1 MLDER
6 SMASHASAEPIPA
19 RKAEASVTPHPP
31 VARIHEL
38 DGLRGLLALM
48 VVMFH
53 LVAPFPALR
62 VVLEAHAN
70 VIMQAWY
77 AVDVF
82 FLMSGFVMMHVYGRT
97 FLAQPGWTTF
107 WKFMRARV
115 ARLYPVHVA
124 AMVALLLI
132 MLPFI
137 FRSSELYAWSGRYSA
152 GAFLGSLL
160 MLHSPWIDYRSWNY
174 PAWSISAEW
183 HAYLAFPLMVPL
195 LARLRT
201 KAAAVAAGMCVLVP
215 FLLYLQDVQPDQYPT
230 NGWLVLLRVLP
241 LFFCGMCLYVLNPVR
256 WLAGNAAAALL
267 AAASIVLL
275 CFDATAPWA
284 VLLAPAL
291 VLSTLG
297 GNWLQALMRRPA
309 LLFLGKISY
318 SMYMT
323 HALIE
328 TVTRIILR
336 GIEMVLNVKL
346 EGDWPLDLGLW
357 ACTIL
362 AAVVLGHWTC
372 RWIEEPCRRW
382 LMSRRAAAARA

>member
-1 MLDER
+1 MLDEQHMTSR
-6 SMASHASAEPIPA
+6 TRTDLLVA
-19 RKAEASVTPHPP
+19 RKEEPLVAPHPP

-62 VVLEAHAN
+62 LVLEAHAN
-70 VIMQAWY
+70 IIMQAWY

-82 FLMSGFVMMHVYGRT
+82 FLMSGFVMMHVYGKT
-97 FLAQPGWTTF
+97 FTAQPGWTTF
-107 WKFMRARV
+107 WQFMRARV
-115 ARLYPVHVA
+115 ARLYPVHVV

-152 GAFLGSLL
+152 GAFIGSLL

-183 HAYLAFPLMVPL
+183 HAYLVFPLLVPL
-195 LARLRT
+195 LARLRG
-201 KAAAVAAGMCVLVP
+201 KGVMIAACLCVLLPYV
-215 FLLYLQDVQPDQYPT
+215 LYQQDLQPDQYPT
-230 NGWLVLLRVLP
+230 NGWLVMLRVLP
-241 LFFCGMCLYVLNPVR
+241 LFFCGMCLYTLNPVR
-256 WLAGNAAAALL
+256 WLAGNVAATLVVVASLALL
-267 AAASIVLL
+267 CL
-275 CFDATAPWA
+275 DATAPLA
-284 VLLAPAL
+284 VLLAPGL
-291 VLSTLG
+291 VLATLG
-297 GNWLQALMRRPA
+297 GNWLQALMRRPS

-328 TVTRIILR
+328 TLMQLLVKALHRFA
-336 GIEMVLNVKL
+336 GIDPQSAW
-346 EGDWPLDLGLW
+346 GLG
-357 ACTIL
+357 
-362 AAVVLGHWTC
+362 AALWTC
-372 RWIEEPCRRW
+372 SIMMAVALGYGTWRFVEEPGRRW
-382 LMSRRAAAARA
+382 VLARVKSV